1 MTIKSNPCKLCSS
14 TYHTAAFCPTKPRKE
29 IPRTAIKQTVKAPV
43 KKAKKLTRSQAK
55 KNAWKAFSDYI
66 RLRDCLATTGTP
78 DYCICITCNER
89 GDSNW
94 KPYKTIQAGH
104 AVGGRGN
111 AILFHEEVVNG
122 QCAYCNQK
130 PPMGLGGDYGNYA
143 IALIKRYGLE
153 HTQELQ
159 RLKGT
164 EKQYKLH
171 DFIEVERVYKQK
183 RLDIVARA

>member
-1 MTIKSNPCKLCSS
+1 
-14 TYHTAAFCPTKPRKE
+14 
-29 IPRTAIKQTVKAPV
+29 
-43 KKAKKLTRSQAK
+43 
-55 KNAWKAFSDYI
+55 
-66 RLRDCLATTGTP
+66 
-78 DYCICITCNER
+78 
-89 GDSNW
+89 
-94 KPYKTIQAGH
+94 
-104 AVGGRGN
+104 
-111 AILFHEEVVNG
+111 
-122 QCAYCNQK
+122 
-130 PPMGLGGDYGNYA
+130 MGLGGDYGNYA